1 MPIRSILVP
10 LVPDL
15 AAAPQ
20 LAAALGVARPVGGHI
35 RVLHVRPDPEMMF
48 AAMPEAFLTS
58 MRERDRY
65 EAEAL
70 AERTRAR
77 AGFDAWRERHDLA
90 IGPFD
95 PADGRVHAGWSS
107 RVGPIEVAT
116 VEAGRL
122 ADLIVLHLPGMPH
135 IATGQAFDAAV
146 FESGRPVL
154 LTPDQVPEAP
164 LHHIMIAWNGSREAT
179 RALAGALPLL
189 HAAGRVSVFVA
200 ANTDTER
207 ARAKD
212 VAAYLAF
219 HGITPTE
226 IIARVADAAA
236 GPALLAAAAEQGATM
251 LVMGAFTRGRLRQLL
266 LGGATSHVLQHTALP
281 VLMAH

>member
-15 AAAPQ
+15 AATPQ
-20 LAAALGVARPVGGHI
+20 LEAALRVAGAVGGHI
-35 RVLHVRPDPEMMF
+35 RVLHVRPDPETLF
-48 AAMPEAFLTS
+48 ATMPEAFLTS
-58 MRERDRY
+58 IPERDRY
-65 EAEAL
+65 NAEAL

-77 AGFDAWRERHDLA
+77 AAFDAWRERHDLA
-90 IGPFD
+90 AGPFD
-95 PADGRVHAGWSS
+95 PAAGRVHAAWSS

-122 ADLIVLHLPGMPH
+122 ADLIVLRLPGMPH

-154 LTPDQVPEAP
+154 LTPEAVPEVP

-179 RALAGALPLL
+179 RALAGASPLL

-200 ANTDTER
+200 APTEAER
-207 ARAKD
+207 ARVKE
-212 VAAYLAF
+212 VGAYLSW
-219 HGITPTE
+219 HGIMPTE
-226 IIARVADAAA
+226 IVARVADAAA
-236 GPALLAAAAEQGATM
+236 GAALLAAAAEQGATM

-266 LGGATSHVLQHTALP
+266 LGGATSHVLKHTRLP